1 MFTLEQL
8 EGVISALAYPEIEI
22 TKDDKQSIGY
32 RIRLRI
38 TFRARNNEFLLKLQ
52 RTLAD
57 VGIDSYYKEREKEG
71 RPYHLLRLTNVD
83 NLIKFL
89 RLIDSDEP
97 TSNNRFNSFEEVL
110 TLVSNKHH
118 LKQKGFERILEI
130 KGLLT

>member
-8 EGVISALAYPEIEI
+8 EGVIAALAYPEIEI
-22 TKDDKQSIGY
+22 TRDDRQSIGY

-38 TFRARNNEFLLKLQ
+38 TFRARNGEFLLKLQ

-57 VGIDSYYKEREKEG
+57 VGIDSYYKAKEKEG
-71 RPYHLLRLTNVD
+71 RPYPLLRLTNVD

-89 RLIDSDEP
+89 RLLEKDEP
-97 TSNNRFNSFEEVL
+97 TSNNRFDSFEEVL

-130 KGLLT
+130 KEILT

>member
-71 RPYHLLRLTNVD
+71 RPYPLLRLTNVD
-83 NLIKFL
+83 NLIKFF

-97 TSNNRFNSFEEVL
+97 TSNDRFNSFLEVL

-118 LKQKGFERILEI
+118 LRQKGFERILEI
-130 KGLLT
+130 KGVLN

>member
-71 RPYHLLRLTNVD
+71 RPYPLLRLTNVD
-83 NLIKFL
+83 NLIKFF

-97 TSNNRFNSFEEVL
+97 TSNDRFNSFLEVL

-118 LKQKGFERILEI
+118 LRQKGFERILEI